1 MFFYFYR
8 PCRSVYKEGIS
19 NENGVTPIFK
29 LDMVAEIEVSLLK
42 AQIESQLKTNLSFK
56 FEFIENDNEKIYHH
70 TYQTK
75 KRLTLF

>member
-1 MFFYFYR
+1 
-8 PCRSVYKEGIS
+8 
-19 NENGVTPIFK
+19 
-29 LDMVAEIEVSLLK
+29 MVAEIEVSLLK
-42 AQIESQLKTNLSFK
+42 AQIESLESQLKTNLSFK